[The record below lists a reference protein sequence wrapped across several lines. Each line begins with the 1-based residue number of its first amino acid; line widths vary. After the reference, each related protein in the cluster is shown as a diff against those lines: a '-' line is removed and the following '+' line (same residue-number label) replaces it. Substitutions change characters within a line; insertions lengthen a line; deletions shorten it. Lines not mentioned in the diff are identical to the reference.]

1 MRVSC
6 ELFEIKYPINVAQ
19 LHISFEN
26 DRLFCASKPVLV
38 FTLEN
43 TCVNLKIF
51 QVKYILKTSSKC
63 FWPNAS
69 HTSNVFVLLPDNYNL
84 KFIFPHN

>member
-1 MRVSC
+1 MSYVSNTK
-6 ELFEIKYPINVAQ
+6 ITP
-19 LHISFEN
+19 S
-26 DRLFCASKPVLV
+26 ASKSLVV

-51 QVKYILKTSSKC
+51 QVKYIFETSSKC

-69 HTSNVFVLLPDNYNL
+69 HTSNVFVSLPDNYNL
-84 KFIFPHN
+84 KFISHTVN